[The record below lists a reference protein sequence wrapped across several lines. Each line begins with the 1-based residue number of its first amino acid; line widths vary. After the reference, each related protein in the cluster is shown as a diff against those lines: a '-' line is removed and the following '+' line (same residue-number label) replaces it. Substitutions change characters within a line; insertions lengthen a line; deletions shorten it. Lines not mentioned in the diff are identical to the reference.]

1 LRLCAA
7 LVKVQRLEWG
17 CKKTLQKYEDALR
30 DSSQTIRYGRV
41 LASILALFSTFHF
54 LPTQAYDYRK
64 LPKAGFPPNPNS
76 QSNSDLPTSFGVHL
90 SPGQD
95 RRANAPVNRY
105 DPGEPTLNMQ
115 LVRWDTKKM
124 PLLIWISP
132 GLKLPDCPFDQIPA
146 TRVDLVTQMLQAPG
160 NPFADLETVKGWV
173 PDVNDQV
180 AAGIEQWREF
190 EGEGLLSFAFTDDP
204 RMAHIM
210 IFFTDAF
217 RDATAPGG
225 IMVGGITSAQ
235 LYPVAQAQQMKIK
248 QKPVIIELS
257 TLVNHSDQ
265 KMQSATA
272 HEFGHALGIKAHSPY
287 REDIMFADRIVD
299 HLSPADKATIRYL
312 YHSKPQWVM

>member
-1 LRLCAA
+1 MAQA
-7 LVKVQRLEWG
+7 LECDCQKF
-17 CKKTLQKYEDALR
+17 LQKFEDALR
-30 DSSQTIRYGRV
+30 DSSKTRKYGRV
-41 LASILALFSTFHF
+41 LASFLISAFTVNILPAGS
-54 LPTQAYDYRK
+54 YDYRK
-64 LPKAGFPPNPNS
+64 LPKAGFPVNTSTQTPNG
-76 QSNSDLPTSFGVHL
+76 DLPTSFGVHL

-132 GLKLPDCPFDQIPA
+132 GLRLPDCPFDQIPA
-146 TRVDLVTQMLQAPG
+146 TRVDLVTQMLQTKG
-160 NPFADLETVKGWV
+160 NLFADLEQVKGWV
-173 PDVNDQV
+173 PEVNDQV

-204 RMAHIM
+204 RTAHIM
-210 IFFTDAF
+210 VFFTDAF

-235 LYPVAQAQQMKIK
+235 LYPAAQAEQMKIK

-257 TLVNHSDQ
+257 TLVNHSNE
-265 KMQSATA
+265 KMQAASA

-299 HLSPADKATIRYL
+299 HLSPADKATIRNL